1 MRLEDL
7 VVSPTK
13 LSHEELMARVHSIR
27 EGRVQPAKPSAT
39 KSGKRKTKR
48 KNALD
53 DLFAGMSEEEQ
64 LKLLAELQKDG

>member
-13 LSHEELMARVHSIR
+13 LSHEEMMARVHAIR

-39 KSGKRKTKR
+39 KAGKRKIKR

-53 DLFAGMSEEEQ
+53 DLFADMSPEEQ
-64 LKLLAELQKDG
+64 LKLLEQLQNG